1 METDRNTNGKIA
13 KTRTSITINPDLLSK
28 VRSYATQAATGR
40 KGSVSSVIE
49 RALEEYLNA

>member
-1 METDRNTNGKIA
+1 METDRNNNGKTA

-28 VRSYATQAATGR
+28 ARSYAAQASTGR